1 MASGSSST
9 RRSRRFPPSA
19 TCCAHACLIRHTR
32 VAVNV
37 HPRTRFFRAARNEGT
52 MRPFCRAGRECHLR
66 RPSGLELHPKWECR
80 MSVELKGPSLEGF
93 EIVAYGGRDNE
104 LNPSRGTVYLT
115 QTGRALHHRPDCMY
129 VFGGRGTVTRGLAHH
144 AAGAVRA
151 WCIRLQG
158 LGRPG

>member
-1 MASGSSST
+1 
-9 RRSRRFPPSA
+9 
-19 TCCAHACLIRHTR
+19 
-32 VAVNV
+32 
-37 HPRTRFFRAARNEGT
+37 
-52 MRPFCRAGRECHLR
+52 
-66 RPSGLELHPKWECR
+66 

-129 VFGGRGTVTRGLAHH
+129 VFGGRGTVTRGDSEGLPTRGLAHH

-151 WCIRLQG
+151 WSIRLQG